1 MNDRFIQGAGIA
13 GLLLVIPTATSP
25 GISAV
30 RELNPVSPP
39 IESTAEYLIA
49 QCRTARTANPRGP
62 EDALIPYIIEPRNS
76 AVLSDRPNLRWNKV
90 LGVTQYT
97 VTLKNGDTILWTKQ
111 VETDAIAYPSDAPA
125 LQPGINYTLEVKTN
139 TDRSSTEED
148 IQTTFYRLSDPEADR
163 IRQAESLFNNTSEST
178 TLLKTDLYIG
188 SELYAAAIDT
198 LESLIEQGSQNPIV
212 YRKLADLYAQANV
225 NLRAES
231 YYQQAI
237 PLASGNLPEQA
248 RLQASL
254 GEVYIRLELR
264 PQAIEWLTQAKESYQ
279 TLGNQAKV
287 EELQQKLT
295 DLSTQAG

>member
-111 VETDAIAYPSDAPA
+111 VETDAIDYPLDVPA

-139 TDRSSTEED
+139 TDRASTEED
-148 IQTTFYRLSDPEADR
+148 IQTTFYRLSDTEADR
-163 IRQAESLFNNTSEST
+163 IRQAESLFDNASEST

-188 SELYAAAIDT
+188 SELYAAAIAT
-198 LESLIEQGSQNPIV
+198 LESLIKQGSQNPIV
-212 YRKLADLYAQANV
+212 YRKLADLYAQSNTD
-225 NLRAES
+225 LLAEF
-231 YYQQAI
+231 YYQQAL
-237 PLASGNLPEQA
+237 PFAANNLPEQA
-248 RLQASL
+248 RIQASL
-254 GEVYIRLELR
+254 GELYIRFNLSTE
-264 PQAIEWLTQAKESYQ
+264 AIEWLTQAKESYE
-279 TLGNQAKV
+279 TLGNQVKV
-287 EELQQKLT
+287 EEIQQKLT